1 MRFSSR
7 SKIDSF
13 IVMDVMEQA
22 RKEELLGRDIIHME
36 VGQPGTPAPSGAIR
50 ELTKK
55 MNSES
60 LGYTVALG
68 IPELRKKISS
78 LYKQWYG
85 LDINPDRVIVT
96 SGSSGAFILAFTA
109 LFDTSDKV
117 GLSLIHI

>member
-55 MNSES
+55 MNSEP

-78 LYKQWYG
+78 LYKHCLLY
-85 LDINPDRVIVT
+85 
-96 SGSSGAFILAFTA
+96 
-109 LFDTSDKV
+109 TSDAADE
-117 GLSLIHI
+117 

>member
-50 ELTKK
+50 
-55 MNSES
+55 
-60 LGYTVALG
+60 
-68 IPELRKKISS
+68 
-78 LYKQWYG
+78 
-85 LDINPDRVIVT
+85 
-96 SGSSGAFILAFTA
+96 
-109 LFDTSDKV
+109 
-117 GLSLIHI
+117 LSLIHI